1 MKATS
6 KKVKFT
12 SALLIILIIAT
23 TILLSGPK
31 QADAVGWPTWDAIGD
46 FFTGAFVAPGSVS
59 GAAAGGGNL
68 GLHIKDIATEV
79 LKELVRTLEKKLLQ
93 DLTKGM
99 VNWINSGFHGAP
111 LFLQNPG
118 SFFNDIAKSEV
129 ETMVGLIG
137 YDPNQYP
144 FGQSFALNIIN
155 SYKRSF
161 ANDAAYSMNTLMS
174 ATQAT
179 NFRNNFNT
187 GGWNGFLI
195 NTQYPQNNYL
205 GFNMMA
211 TDQLARQ
218 LQGTTQNAAQKVQST
233 LQQGNGFLSP
243 QKCATNPNYNNGIN
257 EFQAPQWNNDQYM
270 TDHPYP
276 TGTDCGNPPDIN
288 LYNTPDETGSTAGG
302 MASYQAV
309 LQIYQSCTA
318 NNQAALNTWN
328 QNLATAQASFNS
340 PTGTNVCPKTAN
352 GSSGL
357 VATTP
362 GSVAG
367 SQIMKALGANIDQ
380 GTLGAAVGD
389 SIGAVLDS
397 LVNHFADVGLAG
409 LASVVNPPPPVDTWT
424 YQGQTLTGTTT
435 GTPPPANTPGACY
448 TNVGGTAL
456 TQYATQAACGNAN
469 DVWIAT
475 APAAT
480 LPAGSTPGCYS
491 TGIDGSLNPIATA
504 TTTDNCTLAGGTWYG
519 TTPTTLSGCYSVD
532 GTIAMTDVTTTDACS
547 AAGGIWN
554 GPPTAEPPED
564 CFVNNQI
571 VTGITDQNSC
581 ATVGGTWGVGSGAG
595 TGSCAASDGTAL
607 PNITDQTTC
616 SGITGIWNSSSNT
629 CAASSDGTTLS
640 NTTTQS
646 ACGNINGVW
655 TPGS

>member
-59 GAAAGGGNL
+59 GAVAGGGNL

-111 LFLQNPG
+111 LFLQNPD
-118 SFFNDIAKSEV
+118 SFFHDIAKSEV
-129 ETMVGLIG
+129 QTMVGLIG

-218 LQGTTQNAAQKVQST
+218 LQGTTQNAAQKVQTT

-243 QKCATNPNYNNGIN
+243 QKCPDTINPSYNNGTN
-257 EFQAPQWNNDQYM
+257 EFQK
-270 TDHPYP
+270 P
-276 TGTDCGNPPDIN
+276 TFDMDSAIASWKQKNPFNTSVTCGPGSEGYDPNSFLPD
-288 LYNTPDETGSTAGG
+288 L
-302 MASYQAV
+302 
-309 LQIYQSCTA
+309 SCTA
-318 NNQAALNTWN
+318 YQDDYDAYESQAVA
-328 QNLATAQASFNS
+328 AAQAQQTQWAQTNTCIN
-340 PTGTNVCPKTAN
+340 PQTGK
-352 GSSGL
+352 SGL

-595 TGSCAASDGTAL
+595 TGSCTASDGTAL